1 MRKPKTK
8 TQTQRI
14 LDSNV
19 LLRRNIPEFGI
30 DLLWDGGCVLID
42 FHHANK
48 IVVGEARGV
57 RTATELMSQE
67 EEKLHASCVGMEMDL
82 L

>member
-1 MRKPKTK
+1 MRKPKT
-8 TQTQRI
+8 QTQRVN
-14 LDSNV
+14 DSNV

-48 IVVGEARGV
+48 VVVGEARGV
-57 RTATELMSQE
+57 RTATELMFAE
-67 EEKLHASCVGMEMDL
+67 EEKLHESCIGMEMEL